1 MSTGGIVVAVS
12 ETPVVRETLAILL
25 EQECDLRFAAPASLP
40 PPELAVADV
49 ALVAL
54 ADPRPTLAH
63 LERDWPHLPV
73 VAVDLPGRRGTAASV
88 STAPAAAAGPACRVP
103 LEPHTIRS
111 AVLNRLRPVPESD
124 LSGPI
129 RLVVETLRTELAYAL
144 RALRTFSTLHAT
156 SPGPDTH
163 ALLGAVMREQSHVL
177 AECLEQMER
186 FGARARQSAKGADFL
201 AAVRAAVDQGHDA
214 AGGRRVVCRWSA
226 AVSWSP
232 PGPIALAP
240 LVAGYLLD
248 HLRRSSAAAVV
259 DGHEGTA
266 GLTVVYRPQRAAA
279 GARLPWA
286 LALADFALHP
296 WGWRIALGGTA
307 TAVTVTVGPAT
318 A

>member
-88 STAPAAAAGPACRVP
+88 STAPAAATGPACRVP

-111 AVLNRLRPVPESD
+111 AVLDRLRPVPESD

-186 FGARARQSAKGADFL
+186 FCARPRHSARGADFL
-201 AAVRAAVDQGHDA
+201 AAVRAAVDRDESP
-214 AGGRRVVCRWSA
+214 GGRRVVCRWRSPA
-226 AVSWSP
+226 SYGP
-232 PGPIALAP
+232 PGPSALAP
-240 LVAGYLLD
+240 LVAGYVLD
-248 HLRRSSAAAVV
+248 HLRRNSAAAVV
-259 DGHEGTA
+259 DGHESGA
-266 GLTVVYRPQRAAA
+266 GLTVVYPPQRGTAE
-279 GARLPWA
+279 ARLPWA
-286 LALADFALHP
+286 LALADFALRP
-296 WGWRIALGGTA
+296 WGWRVALGGAA
-307 TAVTVTVGPAT
+307 TGVTLTVGLA
-318 A
+318 AA

>member
-1 MSTGGIVVAVS
+1 MNTGGIVVAVS
-12 ETPVVRETLAILL
+12 ETVAVRETLAILL
-25 EQECDLRFAAPASLP
+25 EEECDLRFAAPASLP
-40 PPELAVADV
+40 PPDLAVADL

-73 VAVDLPGRRGTAASV
+73 VAVNVPGRRATAAALS
-88 STAPAAAAGPACRVP
+88 APLIAAADAVCRIA

-111 AVLNRLRPVPESD
+111 AVFERLRPVPESG

-129 RLVVETLRTELAYAL
+129 RLVVDTLRTELGYAL

-177 AECLEQMER
+177 AESLEQMDR
-186 FGARARQSAKGADFL
+186 YCGRARHTQQGTDFL
-201 AAVRAAVDQGHDA
+201 AAVRAAIDRGPDVPGA
-214 AGGRRVVCRWSA
+214 RRVVCRWSVP
-226 AVSWSP
+226 VSWSP
-232 PGPIALAP
+232 PGPTALAP
-240 LVAGYLLD
+240 LVASYLLD

-259 DGHEGTA
+259 DGHESG
-266 GLTVVYRPQRAAA
+266 GRLTIDYPPQRPAA

-286 LALADFALHP
+286 LALVDFALHP
-296 WGWRIALGGTA
+296 SGWRVTLGGTA
-307 TAVTVTVGPAT
+307 TAVSVTIGPAT

>member
-1 MSTGGIVVAVS
+1 MHTAGIVVAVS
-12 ETPVVRETLAILL
+12 DTPAMRETLAILL
-25 EQECDLRFAAPASLP
+25 EQECDLRFVTSTSAPL
-40 PPELAVADV
+40 PELAVAEV

-63 LERDWPHLPV
+63 LARDWPHLPV
-73 VAVDLPGRRGTAASV
+73 VSVDLPGRSVAA
-88 STAPAAAAGPACRVP
+88 TGAQCRVP

-111 AVLNRLRPVPESD
+111 AVLERLSPVPESD
-124 LSGPI
+124 LTGAI
-129 RLVVETLRTELAYAL
+129 RLVVDTLRAELAYAL

-177 AECLEQMER
+177 AECLQQMDR
-186 FGARARQSAKGADFL
+186 YCRRACPTANGADFL
-201 AAVRAAVDQGHDA
+201 ATLRAVVDRGDNA
-214 AGGRRVVCRWSA
+214 PGSRRVVCRWSG
-226 AVSWSP
+226 AVSGAP

-248 HLRRSSAAAVV
+248 HLRRGSAAAVV
-259 DGHEGTA
+259 DGYEDA
-266 GLTVVYRPQRAAA
+266 NGLTVVYPPQRQAS

-296 WGWRIALGGTA
+296 WGWRIVLGGTP
-307 TAVTVTVGPAT
+307 TAVKVTVGLAT